1 MTEWIS
7 IAHANE
13 HNLKDVSVKIPKRK
27 LTVITGVS
35 GSGKSTLAHDILFNE
50 SQRQYLEAMGMQ
62 GIEKPNVAFISGV
75 SPAIS
80 LKQQETSSNPR
91 STVGTKTAMY
101 TSLRM
106 IYEKLGIRSCPNCKE
121 NVNPIQAIEETE
133 HIDGDFNVFQI
144 CPHCQ
149 YKYKKFTR
157 SHFSYNTIEGACQKC
172 KGLGE
177 VVQINQ
183 DTLFNMELSIEDG
196 AIALLG
202 DSGRY
207 FEYHFE
213 NIQRT
218 LNYYQVP
225 IEKDT
230 PLKDFNQLQFSLLC
244 HGTSSEKVRQLTDK
258 KEPKTLGRG
267 KFKGIMTILWHKYQ
281 EKSGDMGKDSIYFYS
296 ATCPDCQ
303 GTKLNEESRTVR
315 VMDRSITDIAILDLE
330 YLLEWVNE
338 CRLKLTEEEIS
349 AVDVYIRD
357 IETKLKRIKRL
368 GLGYLTLER
377 RTNTLS
383 GGESQRIQ
391 LSAILDSDLTDVV
404 YIIDEPTASLH
415 PKDTEGIV
423 DIMKKLRD
431 NGNTVL
437 VIEHNTHVMRE
448 ADYLIEIGPKAG
460 RFGGELIG
468 TGTLEDLKNN
478 EKSLIKDYISNRSQ
492 PKQNV
497 RKAGETPIH
506 IEEATRHNLASVSA
520 TIPTESL
527 VSVTGVS
534 GSGKSTLIFDVL
546 GEQADNVSG
555 LEQFDELISI
565 NQTTITKMKRSN
577 VATYMNVFTD
587 IRNVFSKLEGSK
599 SQGFT
604 AKHFSFN
611 TKGGRCETCEG
622 LGYVMSNMLFF
633 NDMEVVCPTCKGKRF
648 KENILHITYNN
659 YNINDCL
666 ESTVEEALDI
676 FYHES
681 KIHKTLHLLTEIG
694 LGYLKLGQSLTTL
707 SGGEGQRL
715 KLSTSLIKKTKQKT
729 LFLLDEPSTGLHPYD
744 IQYLLELFNR
754 LIDQGNTVIMVEHN
768 IYMINAS
775 DWIIDLGPEGGVKG
789 GHIIAEGTPN
799 NIKANQSSV
808 TGKYL

>member
-7 IAHANE
+7 IEHANE

-62 GIEKPNVAFISGV
+62 GIEKPNVSHINGA

-80 LKQQETSSNPR
+80 LKQHETSSNPR

-106 IYEKLGIRSCPNCKE
+106 IYEKLGVRSCPNCKKK
-121 NVNPIQAIEETE
+121 VNPVHAIEETE
-133 HIDGDFNVFQI
+133 HVDGDFTVFQI
-144 CPHCQ
+144 CPHCEH
-149 YKYKKFTR
+149 KYKKLTR

-172 KGLGE
+172 KGIGK
-177 VVQINQ
+177 VIQINVN
-183 DTLFNMELSIEDG
+183 TLFNMNLSIENG
-196 AIALLG
+196 AIELWK
-202 DSGRY
+202 GRY
-207 FEYHFE
+207 LDYQLD
-213 NIQRT
+213 NIKNT
-218 LNYYQVP
+218 MNYYHEPFEQN
-225 IEKDT
+225 T
-230 PLKDFNQLQFSLLC
+230 PLKNFSELQYALLC
-244 HGTSSEKVRQLTDK
+244 YGTSSKEVQRLTDK
-258 KEPKTLGRG
+258 KEPKTVAAG
-267 KFKGIMTILWHKYQ
+267 KFEGVMTSLWRKYQ
-281 EKSGDMGKDSIYFYS
+281 EKNGDMGKESIFFYS
-296 ATCPDCQ
+296 DTCPECN
-303 GTKLNEESRTVR
+303 GTKLTEQSRSVK
-315 VMDRSITDIAILDLE
+315 VMDLSITEISTLDLDQ
-330 YLLEWVNE
+330 LLGWVNE
-338 CRLKLTEEEIS
+338 CSLNLTEAEIS
-349 AVDVYIRD
+349 AVDVYLRD

-377 RTNTLS
+377 GTNTLS
-383 GGESQRIQ
+383 GGESQRIR

-415 PKDTEGIV
+415 AKDTEGII

-431 NGNTVL
+431 KGNTVI
-437 VIEHNTHVMRE
+437 VIEHNTDVMRE

-468 TGTLEDLKNN
+468 TGTLDDLENN
-478 EKSLIKDYISNRSQ
+478 VKSLIKDYISNRSQ

-497 RKAGETPIH
+497 RQAGKTPIH
-506 IEEATRHNLASVSA
+506 IQDATRHNLASVSV
-520 TIPTESL
+520 TVPTESL

-534 GSGKSTLIFDVL
+534 GSGKSSLIFDVL
-546 GEQADNVSG
+546 GEETDNVSG
-555 LEQFDELISI
+555 LDQFEEIITI
-565 NQTTITKMKRSN
+565 NQTSISKMKRSN
-577 VATYMNVFTD
+577 IATYTNAFTD
-587 IRNVFSKLEGSK
+587 IRNLFAKLEESK
-599 SQGFT
+599 AQGLT
-604 AKHFSFN
+604 SKHFSFN
-611 TKGGRCETCEG
+611 TNGGRCETCEG

-648 KENILHITYNN
+648 KENILNIRYNG

-666 ESTVEEALDI
+666 ECSVEEALDL
-676 FYHES
+676 FNNDP
-681 KIHKTLHLLTEIG
+681 KIHKVLKLLTEIG

-715 KLSTSLIKKTKQKT
+715 KLSTSLMKKNKQKS

-754 LIDQGNTVIMVEHN
+754 LIDKGNSIIMVEHN
-768 IYMINAS
+768 IHMINES

-789 GHIIAEGTPN
+789 GHIIAEGTPSD
-799 NIKANQSSV
+799 IRTDQSSV
-808 TGKYL
+808 TGQYL